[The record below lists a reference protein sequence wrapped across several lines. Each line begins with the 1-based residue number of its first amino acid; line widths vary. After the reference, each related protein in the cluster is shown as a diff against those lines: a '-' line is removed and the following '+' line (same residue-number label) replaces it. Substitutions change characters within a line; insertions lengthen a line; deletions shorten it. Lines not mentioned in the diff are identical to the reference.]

1 MQRIL
6 FYLAFLKRFVFELR
20 WDVEHR
26 KLKIIEII
34 LELSL
39 MLIFG
44 WGSSEEIFF
53 RWVFV
58 CLIELERW
66 WKGGHIFRLL
76 LAPLVERVK
85 ISVNFQ
91 RTQHYTINIWITIIF
106 SWSITKFTKPKNIT
120 ALKHN
125 NCLYDHI
132 VGAMFLNITHGLVNT
147 LSYYTWPGQS
157 HWLCRNNYKITN
169 LGLRTRRNTPSLFS
183 PSRITKWLGM

>member
-20 WDVEHR
+20 WDVKYG
-26 KLKIIEII
+26 KLKAIEII

-39 MLIFG
+39 MFIFS

-53 RWVFV
+53 RRVFI

-76 LAPLVERVK
+76 LAPLIERVK
-85 ISVNFQ
+85 ISVNSQ

-106 SWSITKFTKPKNIT
+106 SWSITKFTKPKSIT

-125 NCLYDHI
+125 NYLYDHI
-132 VGAMFLNITHGLVNT
+132 AGAMFLNTTHGLVNT
-147 LSYYTWPGQS
+147 LSYYTWLGQN
-157 HWLCRNNYKITN
+157 HWLYRNNYKITN
-169 LGLRTRRNTPSLFS
+169 LGLRIQRNTPSLFL
-183 PSRITKWLGM
+183 PSKITKWLGM